1 MKYTGVQT
9 EVQKQIEEYI
19 GLTIKKMQ
27 EEIGSTHRRITD
39 LRFRIE
45 ILESQLM
52 ENSRSKVSKS
62 PYEPRK
68 LGSR

>member
-39 LRFRIE
+39 LRFRID
-45 ILESQLM
+45 ILES
-52 ENSRSKVSKS
+52 
-62 PYEPRK
+62 
-68 LGSR
+68 